1 MYCCSHQDRDGVGVC
16 VVCGRTLCAE
26 CITEV
31 SGRCCCKARCEASIK
46 TPEQQ
51 QSDFLQH
58 MLDFRKIGEPLVGQ
72 VFRAAKWVSG
82 VLLIVTGIALTSP
95 PGDAS
100 SLGTFLIAIG
110 ALFGG
115 VYGFIRWKTKKS
127 WDG

>member
-1 MYCCSHQDRDGVGVC
+1 MQCCSHQDREGVGVC

-58 MLDFRKIGEPLVGQ
+58 ILDFRKIGEPLVGQ
-72 VFRAAKWVSG
+72 VFRIAKWVSG
-82 VLLIVTGIALTSP
+82 VLLVITGIALTSSP
-95 PGDAS
+95 ADAS
-100 SLGTFLIAIG
+100 TLGNGLIGIG
-110 ALFGG
+110 AFLLAI
-115 VYGFIRWKTKKS
+115 YGFIQWKTKRS
-127 WDG
+127 